1 MEKVQ
6 RLDGYGL
13 EKLSG
18 FYDSLRYSL
27 LPPERVL
34 HRSNGFPIQIDFYY
48 ECVNTMTPIGN
59 DWLSMVF
66 RCMISHG
73 ASAFLKERLLDQSDS
88 YTTCVCKLCGMT
100 AIQDVLNNTSY
111 CKGCKTSD
119 VAEVTIPYAYKL
131 LAQELQAANIVARMN
146 VE

>member
-1 MEKVQ
+1 VLVANVKENLPIIYLGGFGIKVGEMEK
-6 RLDGYGL
+6 D
-13 EKLSG
+13 
-18 FYDSLRYSL
+18 
-27 LPPERVL
+27 
-34 HRSNGFPIQIDFYY
+34 
-48 ECVNTMTPIGN
+48 
-59 DWLSMVF
+59 
-66 RCMISHG
+66 CMISHG